1 MNAEGIKEMSVINS
15 IAGKPLFYK
24 MTREASKMENLLNFF
39 SAKYN
44 LDILQEFTSKDIKQE
59 KKRDKMSLRL
69 IDWFVINYAKQHGI
83 IYDIKRLTGRVD
95 KFFVWMEYQ
104 SALDSEGKEHFDPFR
119 RGKNEGKIIEL
130 EYAAGQTLKT
140 TLAQL
145 NFFKWAIKNGVID
158 YVRNH
163 TEEIYNDMC
172 TRGSAADTTDKGA
185 KKRKLSVS
193 VSKTLGMHNVT
204 MAVSFKKA

>member
-1 MNAEGIKEMSVINS
+1 MVDNMGQT
-15 IAGKPLFYK
+15 LFYNI
-24 MTREASKMENLLNFF
+24 TGEASKMESLLDFF
-39 SAKYN
+39 SHKYN
-44 LDILQEFTSKDIKQE
+44 LDILQEFISKETKNE

-69 IDWFVINYAKQHGI
+69 IDWFVINYAKQYGV
-83 IYDIKRLTGRVD
+83 IYDIKRLSGRVD
-95 KFFVWMEYQ
+95 KFFVWVEYQ

-119 RGKNEGKIIEL
+119 RGKHDGKIIEL
-130 EYAAGQTLKT
+130 EYAVGQTLQT

-158 YVRNH
+158 YIRNH

-172 TRGSAADTTDKGA
+172 ARSSSAETIVDKGN

-204 MAVSFKKA
+204 MSVSFKK